1 MGMSSQNST
10 VMTADATAQR
20 DAGALAEKIPDL
32 VNGNPALQ
40 LRGRY
45 ATFAMMLEIGAV
57 PYYISVVDGR
67 VAQMDRG
74 PLIMR
79 SWSVAIRG
87 AESAWLTF
95 WQPLPPPHFHDI
107 FALAKRGDFRIE
119 GDMRPLLTH
128 LLFIKDML
136 AAPRT
141 LAEGN
146 AR

>member
-1 MGMSSQNST
+1 MSSQNST
-10 VMTADATAQR
+10 ATTTADAAAQGN
-20 DAGALAEKIPDL
+20 AGALADKIPDL

-45 ATFAMMLEIGAV
+45 ATFAMMIEVGAV
-57 PYYISVVDGR
+57 PYYISVVDGHIT
-67 VAQMDRG
+67 QMDRG

-79 SWSVAIRG
+79 SWSFAIRG

-95 WQPLPPPHFHDI
+95 WKPLPPPHFHDI

-136 AAPRT
+136 SAPRT
-141 LAEGN
+141 LAESHP
-146 AR
+146 R